1 MKNVKI
7 AHANTYCFNLVLNTY
22 LVYIFFTYMKLYP
35 AKLTKFLNMEATFT
49 FFTSNGERTE
59 RSLRK
64 SQVTAQRLAMMFKV
78 SIK

>member
-1 MKNVKI
+1 
-7 AHANTYCFNLVLNTY
+7 
-22 LVYIFFTYMKLYP
+22 MKLYP

-78 SIK
+78 SMK